1 MAVDVGP
8 CGPFYGNDGT
18 IVKWVGS
25 CTDIHDLVEARQ
37 EAKQTQNQLLKV
49 TEHANVTLWAINR
62 DRRIVLLEGSL
73 MWDDEGKDTINEAIG
88 HNIYNIFGRIWGR
101 NEVICWKNPIERIL

>member
-37 EAKQTQNQLLKV
+37 EAKQTQTQLLKV
-49 TEHANVTLWAINR
+49 IEHAHVTLWAIDR
-62 DRRIVLLEGSL
+62 DRRIVLLEGPLCGVTRAKIQS
-73 MWDDEGKDTINEAIG
+73 T
-88 HNIYNIFGRIWGR
+88 RQ
-101 NEVICWKNPIERIL
+101 